1 MSKSVGEKVDLAD
14 RIAQDIQAGVFS
26 AGSWLKQIDLQERY
40 DATRLEV
47 RRALDQLAS
56 TRVISHVPNRGYH
69 VFERDVTRDEQVRD
83 IRKLLEVA
91 AVEDLMPHITKAKL
105 TELRTLAERF
115 QGLLV
120 SGTVLDLY
128 EVNMA
133 FHTAMYDMCRNR
145 ELVALIYELRKR
157 GPAAPA
163 REWVTHQR
171 IVQSAKEHFDIVDAM
186 ESRDLK
192 RVQKAVRAHVG
203 QDIS

>member
-1 MSKSVGEKVDLAD
+1 MAKSVGEKVDLAD

-69 VFERDVTRDEQVRD
+69 VFERDVTRDEQVRE

-105 TELRTLAERF
+105 AELRSLADRF
-115 QGLLV
+115 QRLLV
-120 SGTVLDLY
+120 SGTVLELY

-133 FHTAMYDMCRNR
+133 FHTAMYDLCRNR

-186 ESRDLK
+186 ASGNLK

>member
-1 MSKSVGEKVDLAD
+1 MPKSVVEKVDLAD

-56 TRVISHVPNRGYH
+56 TRVVSHIPNRGYH
-69 VFERDVTRDEQVRD
+69 VFERDAARDDQVRD

-91 AVEDLMPHITKAKL
+91 AVEDLMPHVTKAKL
-105 TELRTLAERF
+105 AELRGLAERF
-115 QGLLV
+115 QGLLS
-120 SGTVLDLY
+120 SGTLLELY
-128 EVNMA
+128 DVNMA
-133 FHTAMYDMCRNR
+133 FHTAMYNMCRNR

-186 ESRDLK
+186 EARDLK
-192 RVQKAVRAHVG
+192 RVQKAIRAHVG

>member
-1 MSKSVGEKVDLAD
+1 MPKSVGEKIDLAD

-47 RRALDQLAS
+47 RRALDQLAT
-56 TRVISHVPNRGYH
+56 TRLISHVPNRGYH
-69 VFERDVTRDEQVRD
+69 VFERDVMRDEQIRE

-91 AVEDLMPHITKAKL
+91 AVEDLMPHVTKAKL
-105 TELRTLAERF
+105 AQLRMLADRF

-120 SGTVLDLY
+120 SGTVLELY

-186 ESRDLK
+186 ASGNLK
-192 RVQKAVRAHVG
+192 RVQKAVRSHVG

>member
-105 TELRTLAERF
+105 TELRALAERF

-192 RVQKAVRAHVG
+192 RVQKAVRTHVG

>member
-47 RRALDQLAS
+47 RRALDQLAT
-56 TRVISHVPNRGYH
+56 TRLISHVPNRGYH
-69 VFERDVTRDEQVRD
+69 VFERDVTRDEQIRE

-91 AVEDLMPHITKAKL
+91 AVEDLMPHVTKAKL
-105 TELRTLAERF
+105 AELRMLADRF

-120 SGTVLDLY
+120 SGTVLELY

-186 ESRDLK
+186 ASGNLK
-192 RVQKAVRAHVG
+192 RVQKAVRSHVG